1 MSGKAKLTPRK
12 LMEMAIEVM
21 RQSVPELR
29 PDGKASPKVG
39 AVLVKPDGTVETASN
54 HPSAA
59 SVFHR
64 ANVESKS

>member
-29 PDGKASPKVG
+29 PDGKASPTSVIFAQC
-39 AVLVKPDGTVETASN
+39 AVHKSPEPDWFEMK
-54 HPSAA
+54 
-59 SVFHR
+59 R
-64 ANVESKS
+64 QCL